1 MKKVHLLV
9 IVILIALLV
18 SACGSGNNNQA
29 IPTVVLDGSTTSGSP
44 TQSATPSVSSG
55 DVTASG
61 IVVPVQD
68 AQLAFAMAGDIQ
80 KVNVAEGDL
89 VKAGDV
95 LAELDNTAVQAEVN
109 QAERT
114 VRELTSPAAIAA
126 AEQAVANNQKT
137 YEDAKKKVDSINNRH
152 ADNTTINYLKDQVT
166 LAQNA
171 LDHARDVYKRTGGL
185 SNVDPARA
193 QSGTNLYNAQQAY
206 NRALSNL
213 DWYANPPSAND
224 VALATA
230 DFDAASAALQE
241 AKWYVSEL
249 KGETVPADATGEK
262 LTQLQQARDT
272 LDAAQNKLDH
282 TRLVAPFA
290 GVITAVNLVAGEY
303 ASPGLAVIA
312 ISDVVNLQVITTD
325 LSERDVANVSV
336 GQSTSVFVEALGKEV
351 TGHVLTISN
360 VADTLGGDV
369 VYKTTIALD
378 ELPEG
383 IRAGMSVTVQYQN

>member
-1 MKKVHLLV
+1 MKKVYLLL
-9 IVILIALLV
+9 IVFVIALAA
-18 SACGSGNNNQA
+18 SACGSGNNTQA
-29 IPTVVLDGSTTSGSP
+29 IPTVVLDGGTTSGSP
-44 TQSATPSVSSG
+44 TQSVAPSVSSG

-303 ASPGLAVIA
+303 ASPGQAVIA